1 MYSFIICLLL
11 LIGSYF
17 IYGKILERVVG
28 VDESRPT
35 PVQRLEDG
43 VDYTPMSRIKN
54 FLVHFLNIAGLGP
67 IFGVIQG
74 AVFGPSAFLWIT
86 FGTIFIGAVHDFFSG
101 FLSLRNDGY
110 TMPNIISKYLGKK
123 VQKFIAFITILTG
136 ILVASVFSTGSATL
150 LNSITSVPVL
160 VWTIIIFIYFLI
172 ATLFPLDKIIGRV
185 YPIFGLLFLIMV
197 ILITGTLILS
207 PNYTIP
213 EFTTPGLYLTDKPL
227 FPFLFITI
235 ACGAISGFHA
245 SQSPIVARSMKN
257 ENDARPVFF
266 GAMVLEGITALCWA
280 ANENDARPVFFG
292 AMVLEGITALCWA
305 AVTLAFFHSQPQLA
319 ASFAG
324 TPSIGVYEMSSKL
337 LNPLGVAL
345 IIFGV
350 VICPITSGDTALRSA
365 RITISD
371 EWHIDQKKLIS
382 RLKIAFPLFLI
393 SFALTFVDFSL
404 IWRYFA
410 WLQLIVAVAVLLS
423 GTVYLIQKKK
433 HYIITLI
440 PSIICILISFGYIL
454 QAPEGLRL
462 PAMIANIISV
472 ILTIIITAIF
482 LKKYKFNNDKTAD
495 ETS

>member
-1 MYSFIICLLL
+1 MYSFILCLLL

-43 VDYTPMSRIKN
+43 VDYTPLSRIKN
-54 FLVHFLNIAGLGP
+54 FLIHFLNIAGLGP

-74 AVFGPSAFLWIT
+74 AIFGPAAFIWIT
-86 FGTIFIGAVHDFFSG
+86 FGTIFIGVVHDFLSG

-150 LNSITSVPVL
+150 LNSITSIPVL

-172 ATLFPLDKIIGRV
+172 ATLFPLDKIIGRI

-197 ILITGTLILS
+197 ILITGTLILN

-213 EFTTPGLYLTDKPL
+213 EFTTPGLYLTDKPI

-245 SQSPIVARSMKN
+245 SQSPIVARSMK
-257 ENDARPVFF
+257 
-266 GAMVLEGITALCWA
+266 
-280 ANENDARPVFFG
+280 NENDARPVFFG

-410 WLQLIVAVAVLLS
+410 WLQLIVAISVLLS

-433 HYIITLI
+433 HYMITLI

>member
-1 MYSFIICLLL
+1 MYSFILCLLL

-43 VDYTPMSRIKN
+43 VDYTPLSRIKN
-54 FLVHFLNIAGLGP
+54 FLIHFLNIAGLGP

-74 AVFGPSAFLWIT
+74 AIFGPAAFIWIT
-86 FGTIFIGAVHDFFSG
+86 FGTIFIGVVHDFLSG

-150 LNSITSVPVL
+150 LNSITSIPVL

-197 ILITGTLILS
+197 ILITGTLILN

-213 EFTTPGLYLTDKPL
+213 EFTTPGLYLTDKPI

-245 SQSPIVARSMKN
+245 SQSPIVARSMK
-257 ENDARPVFF
+257 
-266 GAMVLEGITALCWA
+266 
-280 ANENDARPVFFG
+280 NENDARPVFFG

-410 WLQLIVAVAVLLS
+410 WLQLIVAISVLLS

-433 HYIITLI
+433 HYMITLI